1 MRRALPASVVR
12 GTLVVVAALSCLR
25 CGPPP
30 PPPDGGVSDG
40 GDPVIEGPVELGTT
54 DDAGTFV
61 ALSGPVDGIP
71 GSQGGFHVNLLYRL
85 PRGAVGS
92 ITVDHQVRRVRD
104 ERLVSRG
111 TRMWDVGLTRVPT
124 WETPSA
130 VTVFMC
136 PTPVGVD
143 IIGEALRFT
152 VTAKDAAGQ
161 PFATGSATA
170 TFRCGTSA
178 GAFCASICKG

>member
-1 MRRALPASVVR
+1 MRRAQPASVVR

-30 PPPDGGVSDG
+30 PPPADGGVPDAGIDG
-40 GDPVIEGPVELGTT
+40 VIVLGTT
-54 DDAGTFV
+54 DDQGAFV
-61 ALSGPVDGIP
+61 PLEGPVDGIP
-71 GSQGGFHVNLLYRL
+71 GSQGGFHVNVLYRL
-85 PRGAVGS
+85 PEGAAGS
-92 ITVDHQVRRVRD
+92 ITFEHQVRRVRD

-111 TRMWDVGLTRVPT
+111 SRTYDVGLTRVPT
-124 WETPSA
+124 WETPSP

-143 IIGEALRFT
+143 IIGEPLRFSVT
-152 VTAKDAAGQ
+152 VKDGEGR
-161 PFATGSATA
+161 PFATGSSTA
-170 TFRCGTSA
+170 TFRCGSSA